1 MVCLPKQLASKN
13 VQRVFLLI
21 CFLCTLES
29 IAQSNQEVKKL
40 ALVIGNANYDAG
52 KLKNPVNDALLMASD
67 FDSLGFDVIL
77 DTNIKTQTDFNLTIR
92 EFGLKRKE
100 YDVGFVYYAGHGI
113 QVGSENFMLP
123 TKVNLESEDD
133 VDYFGVNVQKIVN
146 ILIRT
151 TDQVNVLI
159 LDACRNNPFESQWNL
174 TRSLRAGKGLAKMQA
189 PMGSLIAFS
198 TTAGNVAPDGS
209 GDNSIYCRSLY
220 NNMFKEGLSLD
231 QLFRNV
237 RSEVLEASNGIQQT
251 EESTQLTGAT
261 FYLKERDYENIYR
274 EVDSLIDAGDFSR
287 ALEVNQTILLSSDKD
302 YDALFNRG
310 FIYALMDENQR
321 AISTFKRL
329 NKIYPQK
336 VAPLWMQGLILS
348 NLEEYEEAI
357 KIFRDCI
364 AIDSNDIDFYEEIAS
379 CYVSLEKYND
389 ALVNLSTAIALEP
402 DSLFLHENRSAI
414 FLLKGDTTKAINDL
428 DSVILRDP
436 QNWEVYNEKA
446 DLLSYLGPDEISIAV
461 ETFTYVV
468 ENCNDRYPLFRAINN
483 RANIYN
489 ERGEA
494 EKAVADQTFIIDN
507 YQDTA
512 IISPSLTYV
521 NRGEIYENLEEYD
534 KAISDYETSIVLD
547 PNYARGYESLI
558 RLKLEMGDTLAAL
571 SSYEYLLG
579 IDYNKIHLSDRADLY
594 LSLDE
599 YELAIVNYERSIAF
613 YDSIYDFTYWW
624 NQNRRA
630 VAYWLMDS
638 NEKAISILN
647 VVLEKV
653 DSTIGD
659 IELSKLYELRGTIYQ
674 LSSAIQKA
682 ESDFI
687 NSYSIWSS
695 PSTAINLMNL
705 YWEENDTI
713 NFHETSNLALSR
725 ALNAEDSL
733 LLLEELFLVESGW
746 EKYNRAD
753 NIARLIIKLNPSSES
768 LSNAGFIAMV
778 LNEDDRALRLL
789 NEAIKSDSSNT
800 SPLFYRSKL
809 YEKLGE
815 SFLAVGD
822 LQKTI
827 KINPE
832 DPEGY
837 YYLANF
843 YQKKDELLK
852 ALRNFDLAIS
862 SYVGGYYITDEF
874 GVENIE
880 LSEVYAKRANLY
892 KELGDYELMCED
904 FTKASD
910 LGLLIAEDRC
920 LN

>member
-1 MVCLPKQLASKN
+1 M
-13 VQRVFLLI
+13 
-21 CFLCTLES
+21 
-29 IAQSNQEVKKL
+29 
-40 ALVIGNANYDAG
+40 
-52 KLKNPVNDALLMASD
+52 
-67 FDSLGFDVIL
+67 
-77 DTNIKTQTDFNLTIR
+77 
-92 EFGLKRKE
+92 
-100 YDVGFVYYAGHGI
+100 
-113 QVGSENFMLP
+113 
-123 TKVNLESEDD
+123 
-133 VDYFGVNVQKIVN
+133 
-146 ILIRT
+146 
-151 TDQVNVLI
+151 
-159 LDACRNNPFESQWNL
+159 
-174 TRSLRAGKGLAKMQA
+174 
-189 PMGSLIAFS
+189 
-198 TTAGNVAPDGS
+198 
-209 GDNSIYCRSLY
+209 
-220 NNMFKEGLSLD
+220 
-231 QLFRNV
+231 
-237 RSEVLEASNGIQQT
+237 
-251 EESTQLTGAT
+251 
-261 FYLKERDYENIYR
+261 
-274 EVDSLIDAGDFSR
+274 
-287 ALEVNQTILLSSDKD
+287 
-302 YDALFNRG
+302 
-310 FIYALMDENQR
+310 
-321 AISTFKRL
+321 
-329 NKIYPQK
+329 
-336 VAPLWMQGLILS
+336 
-348 NLEEYEEAI
+348 
-357 KIFRDCI
+357 
-364 AIDSNDIDFYEEIAS
+364 
-379 CYVSLEKYND
+379 
-389 ALVNLSTAIALEP
+389 
-402 DSLFLHENRSAI
+402 
-414 FLLKGDTTKAINDL
+414 
-428 DSVILRDP
+428 
-436 QNWEVYNEKA
+436 
-446 DLLSYLGPDEISIAV
+446 
-461 ETFTYVV
+461 
-468 ENCNDRYPLFRAINN
+468 
-483 RANIYN
+483 
-489 ERGEA
+489 
-494 EKAVADQTFIIDN
+494 
-507 YQDTA
+507 
-512 IISPSLTYV
+512 
-521 NRGEIYENLEEYD
+521 
-534 KAISDYETSIVLD
+534 
-547 PNYARGYESLI
+547 
-558 RLKLEMGDTLAAL
+558 
-571 SSYEYLLG
+571 
-579 IDYNKIHLSDRADLY
+579 
-594 LSLDE
+594 
-599 YELAIVNYERSIAF
+599 
-613 YDSIYDFTYWW
+613 
-624 NQNRRA
+624 
-630 VAYWLMDS
+630 
-638 NEKAISILN
+638 
-647 VVLEKV
+647 
-653 DSTIGD
+653 
-659 IELSKLYELRGTIYQ
+659 YELRGTIYQ

>member
-52 KLKNPVNDALLMASD
+52 KLKNPVNDALLMASA